1 MNSAD
6 ERIALAGDIGGTKT
20 NLGLFVRGE
29 DRPSMLLM
37 ESYSSTR
44 SEGLSEL
51 ITRFLEA
58 HPRSISSACFGIAG
72 PVIDGRSKAT
82 NLPWEVSEAEIKRKF
97 NWEEVRLIN
106 DLAATALAIP
116 LLQSHELH
124 TLNAVPAE
132 RGNIG
137 LVAPGTGL
145 GVSFLV
151 LVEGKFQPL
160 ASEGG
165 HVDFAPKNEDEV
177 DLWRHLRESQDHV
190 SVERLVSGPGI
201 FAIYSWLKK
210 RDRYDEPTW
219 FIEKMKLDDPPAV
232 ISEAALVERLEPC
245 IKTLKLFASILG
257 AVAGNLALTGM
268 TTGGMYIGGGI
279 VPRILPIFEESKF
292 MNAFTDKGRFKELLS
307 GIPVHVILNDQA
319 ALLGAAW
326 AAFEG
331 SEKWGQNK
339 KVSTRT

>member
-1 MNSAD
+1 M
-6 ERIALAGDIGGTKT
+6 IWQPQLLA
-20 NLGLFVRGE
+20 V
-29 DRPSMLLM
+29 
-37 ESYSSTR
+37 
-44 SEGLSEL
+44 
-51 ITRFLEA
+51 
-58 HPRSISSACFGIAG
+58 
-72 PVIDGRSKAT
+72 
-82 NLPWEVSEAEIKRKF
+82 
-97 NWEEVRLIN
+97 
-106 DLAATALAIP
+106 P
-116 LLQSHELH
+116 LLKDHELH
-124 TLNAVPAE
+124 ALNAVPAE

-145 GVSFLV
+145 GVSLLALV
-151 LVEGKFQPL
+151 DGKFHPL

-210 RDRYDEPTW
+210 RDRYEEPAW
-219 FIEKMKLDDPPAV
+219 FIEKMKLNDPPAV

-245 IKTLKLFASILG
+245 IKTLKLFVSILG
-257 AVAGNLALTGM
+257 ATAGNLALTGM

-279 VPRILPIFEESKF
+279 VPRILPILEESNF
-292 MNAFTDKGRFKELLS
+292 MKAFTDKGRFKELLS

-326 AAFEG
+326 CCVRG
-331 SEKWGQNK
+331 G
-339 KVSTRT
+339 